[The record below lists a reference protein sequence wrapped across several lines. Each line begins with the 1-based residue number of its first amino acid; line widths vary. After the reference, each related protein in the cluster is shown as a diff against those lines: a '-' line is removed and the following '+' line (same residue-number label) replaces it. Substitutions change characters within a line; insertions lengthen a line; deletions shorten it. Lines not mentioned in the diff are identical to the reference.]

1 MRQGALPPAP
11 PAKGSST
18 LWTPLVWAVGEVKAG
33 RPLAA
38 EGGSA
43 GQHGLGDAGRVLVPR
58 PGPAGLDL

>member
-1 MRQGALPPAP
+1 
-11 PAKGSST
+11 
-18 LWTPLVWAVGEVKAG
+18 VGEVKAG